1 MGKLTTFL
9 LIPIT
14 RALPTARPGK
24 FLETEA
30 CREGVGGW
38 SVGHSPP
45 PPCWQNPRPP
55 AGTYGLSNALLET
68 PWRKLC
74 FGKQL
79 FLEAVE
85 RGRELPRDALVA
97 QLLDVL
103 SNDEA

>member
-1 MGKLTTFL
+1 MG
-9 LIPIT
+9 
-14 RALPTARPGK
+14 
-24 FLETEA
+24 
-30 CREGVGGW
+30 GVW
-38 SVGHSPP
+38 VTVPP
-45 PPCWQNPRPP
+45 PPCWQNPWPP